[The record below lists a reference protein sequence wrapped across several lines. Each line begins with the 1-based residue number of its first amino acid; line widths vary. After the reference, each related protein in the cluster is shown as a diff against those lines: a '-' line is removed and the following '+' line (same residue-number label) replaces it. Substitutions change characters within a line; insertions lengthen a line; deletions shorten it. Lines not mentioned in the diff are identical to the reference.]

1 MALDRLTKYLRA
13 RSDER
18 LVLRYDEI
26 EQITGTLLPASAR
39 RHAPAFWSDRSVYAE
54 AWTRAGFRAQTTGL
68 GPEQVA
74 FIRVAPAVPA
84 GREAGGEPAAELAPL
99 TAHLQGSSLH
109 WIVLGPSEIE
119 DLVGKP
125 LPGGLRRHLRAW
137 QNPLSRYA
145 PAWRSAGYQVRRAQS
160 SAGDL
165 AFVHHR
171 AATSRLVRRRSGP
184 GPAVLLVGDPQ
195 APGDIAR
202 TGEDLSRSD
211 LFGRRRR
218 HAESRGLPWLV
229 LSTVCGL
236 VDPDTVVAVPT
247 GERALPDRAAWGRG
261 VVEALAVRAGPLE
274 GLGVE
279 IHADDALAGPV
290 VERLRAAG
298 AVVDLPLEDLAA
310 DDQLRWYAEAAATD
324 GAPPPVPAT
333 EVVAERPAEPPHG
346 APPVVRTLLH
356 FGKQL
361 ASEEVR
367 PYFTRDP
374 EANALVLTDPFA
386 YLLGVVVERGA
397 DVESEW
403 ALPHRLK
410 QRLGHLEPARLDA
423 APQTVRAAIA
433 QQPALHE
440 QADAVAADVVAAARR
455 VVGRFGGD
463 AAALWSGASS
473 ESELSAR
480 LEDFPGIGPAKS
492 AAVVELLKRL
502 LRTPLSPFK
511 ADAVA
516 CDEHV
521 RRVLLRTGL
530 VDRDGEGDLLDALR
544 ASHAGPP
551 SALQYPAW
559 EVGRRWCHPTLPN
572 CAACVLSADCAKL
585 LQRSQDARER

>member
-1 MALDRLTKYLRA
+1 MALDRLTKYLTA

-54 AWTRAGFRAQTTGL
+54 AWTRAGFRAETTGL

-74 FIRVAPAVPA
+74 FIRLAQAAPAA
-84 GREAGGEPAAELAPL
+84 RETGGGPAADLAPL
-99 TAHLQGSSLH
+99 TAHLQRCPLH

-119 DLVGKP
+119 ELVGKP
-125 LPGGLRRHLRAW
+125 LPAGLRRHLRVW

-171 AATSRLVRRRSGP
+171 AATSKIPRRRAGA
-184 GPAVLLVGDPQ
+184 GPAVLLLGDPQ
-195 APGDIAR
+195 APGDVAR

-218 HAESRGLPWLV
+218 YAESRGLPWLV

-236 VDPDTVVAVPT
+236 VDPDTVVAVPN
-247 GERALPDRAAWGRG
+247 GERAFPDRAAWGRG
-261 VVEALAVRAGPLE
+261 VVEALAARGGPLQ

-279 IHADDALAGPV
+279 IHADAALVEPV
-290 VERLRAAG
+290 VDRLRAAG
-298 AVVDLPLEDLAA
+298 AVVDLPLGALSA
-310 DDQLRWYAEAAATD
+310 DEQLRWYAQVAAAD
-324 GAPPPVPAT
+324 GAPSPVPAAD
-333 EVVAERPAEPPHG
+333 VVTLRHAEAPDG
-346 APPVVRTLLH
+346 APPVVRALLH
-356 FGKQL
+356 FGEQL

-374 EANALVLTDPFA
+374 DANALVLTDPFA
-386 YLLGVVVERGA
+386 YLLGVVAERGA

-410 QRLGHLEPARLDA
+410 QRLGHLDPARMDA
-423 APQTVRAAIA
+423 EPQTVRAAIA
-433 QQPALHE
+433 HPPALHE
-440 QADAVAADVVAAARR
+440 QADAVAADVLAAARR
-455 VVGRFGGD
+455 VVARYGGD
-463 AAALWSGASS
+463 AGALWSGAAS
-473 ESELSAR
+473 ESELDAR

-492 AAVVELLKRL
+492 VAVVELLKRL
-502 LRTPLSPFK
+502 LRTPLSPFE

-530 VDRDGEGDLLDALR
+530 VEGEGDEDLLDALR

-559 EVGRRWCHPTLPN
+559 EVGRRWCHPALPN

-585 LQRSQDARER
+585 LQRSHGRH